1 MESSMHYFKQTV
13 EWAGLAIETAGVII
27 IVVGALLTAV
37 RYATHYRQLGSDDA
51 YERLRRGLG
60 RSIMVGLEFL
70 VAGDIVRT
78 VVVEQSFE
86 SLGLLSIVVAI
97 RTFLSLSLYV
107 EVEGRWPWQAR
118 RGAEP

>member
-1 MESSMHYFKQTV
+1 MSAVQHFKQLA
-13 EWAGLAIETAGVII
+13 EWAGMAIEVAGVVI
-27 IVVGALLTAV
+27 IVIGALLAAA
-37 RYATHYRQLGSDDA
+37 RYVGHYRQLSSDDA

-86 SLGLLSIVVAI
+86 SLGLLAIVVAI

-107 EVEGRWPWQAR
+107 EVEGRWPWQATR
-118 RGAEP
+118 RAEP